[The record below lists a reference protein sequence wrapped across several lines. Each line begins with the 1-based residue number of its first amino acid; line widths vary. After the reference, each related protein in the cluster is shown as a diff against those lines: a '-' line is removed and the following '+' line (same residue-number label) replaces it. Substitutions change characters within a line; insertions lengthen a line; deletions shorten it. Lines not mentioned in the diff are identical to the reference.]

1 LASEPMHAPAVDL
14 AREYDV
20 SAFVPAFA
28 STLSSWTERS
38 RALRDGPNRLPGHYN
53 LPYGP
58 GEAEQLDLF
67 CAAPATHNAPLL
79 VFLHGG
85 FWRRLHKDD
94 FAWVAPAYVQR
105 GVSVAVVN
113 YGLAPATT
121 LETIVDQT
129 RRAIAWLY
137 SQADTYGI
145 DRRRMVV
152 SGHSAGGHLTCMAI
166 ATDWPAL
173 DAALP
178 ARLLAGGIALSP
190 LADLAPLAQVPVLHN
205 DLHFTPERIAT
216 LSPIHQMPV
225 ANTPLI
231 GAVGGRESSEF
242 KRQLALL
249 ADAWSDGWRGAVD
262 MPADDHLSLCE
273 AFAQPQSPL
282 FEASLE
288 LIDVCR
294 A

>member
-1 LASEPMHAPAVDL
+1 
-14 AREYDV
+14 
-20 SAFVPAFA
+20 
-28 STLSSWTERS
+28 
-38 RALRDGPNRLPGHYN
+38 
-53 LPYGP
+53 
-58 GEAEQLDLF
+58 
-67 CAAPATHNAPLL
+67 
-79 VFLHGG
+79 
-85 FWRRLHKDD
+85 
-94 FAWVAPAYVQR
+94 
-105 GVSVAVVN
+105 
-113 YGLAPATT
+113 
-121 LETIVDQT
+121 
-129 RRAIAWLY
+129 
-137 SQADTYGI
+137 
-145 DRRRMVV
+145 
-152 SGHSAGGHLTCMAI
+152 MAI